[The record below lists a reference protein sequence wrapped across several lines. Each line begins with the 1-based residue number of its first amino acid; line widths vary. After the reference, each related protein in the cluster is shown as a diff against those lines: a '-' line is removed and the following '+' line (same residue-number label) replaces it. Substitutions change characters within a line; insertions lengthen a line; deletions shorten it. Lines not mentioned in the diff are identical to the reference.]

1 MFHFDFD
8 SLNSMA
14 NFDVFLANFER
25 MIVRTLVDNRANLMK
40 GDHFETLLKV
50 ATRFYDRNLLEQ
62 GVAHSIN
69 RAL

>member
-25 MIVRTLVDNRANLMK
+25 MIVRTLVDNRAKLMK

-50 ATRFYDRNLLEQ
+50 ATRFYDRNLLE
-62 GVAHSIN
+62 
-69 RAL
+69 